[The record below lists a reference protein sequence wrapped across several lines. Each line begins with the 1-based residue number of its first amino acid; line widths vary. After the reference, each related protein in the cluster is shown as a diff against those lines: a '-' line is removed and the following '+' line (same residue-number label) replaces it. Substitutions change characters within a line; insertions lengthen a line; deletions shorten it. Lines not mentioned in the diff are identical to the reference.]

1 MKSRHSPA
9 SPGSWDGKDLLW
21 NQCQERGI
29 GSFPNFSSLLV
40 PWFFNV
46 YIYFNF
52 FFFFRDWNIFFPS
65 LWKPFPVPWCIYKK
79 IRDHGVRVV
88 IPDVEP
94 WLGNDFIKMRS
105 RPRHGASPDPQGK
118 KKNKKSGKGGG
129 GKTSDPK
136 NLGRVTPKWG
146 WRQCRDL
153 EDHGFAPPRV
163 FLGFF
168 FGIPKVFP
176 GSLGL
181 GLSQ

>member
-118 KKNKKSGKGGG
+118 KKIKNPGKEEGERRRIPKIWEESPQSGAGVSAGI
-129 GKTSDPK
+129 
-136 NLGRVTPKWG
+136 
-146 WRQCRDL
+146 WRITAL
-153 EDHGFAPPRV
+153 PPR
-163 FLGFF
+163 GFF
-168 FGIPKVFP
+168 GVFVGIPKVFP